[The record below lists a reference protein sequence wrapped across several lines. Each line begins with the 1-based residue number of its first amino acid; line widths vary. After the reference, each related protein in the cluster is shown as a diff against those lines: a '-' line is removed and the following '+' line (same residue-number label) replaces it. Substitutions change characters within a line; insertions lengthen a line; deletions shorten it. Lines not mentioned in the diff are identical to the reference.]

1 MRAVNLMVRDGA
13 SHRGYHV
20 AVAGATV
27 TAVSVV
33 ALEGGAAVRHAGDVH
48 DLGDLDAVIFQRA
61 TTFDVVSGAVVV
73 VS

>member
-1 MRAVNLMVRDGA
+1 
-13 SHRGYHV
+13 
-20 AVAGATV
+20 
-27 TAVSVV
+27 
-33 ALEGGAAVRHAGDVH
+33 VRHAGDVH